1 MESPFINASDV
12 EIYKGEEFDPKEKV
26 TAIDINGNDI
36 TEHIKVIE
44 NTVNTS
50 KKGIYRVVYQ
60 VDSLEKLST
69 TKEIKVTVLEKEN
82 NNADDNNSNNNSN
95 GNGNSNAIEDD
106 KNESST
112 NDKPQTGDN
121 FVVYGIS
128 LLASLVGLFCINR
141 KNKK

>member
-1 MESPFINASDV
+1 M
-12 EIYKGEEFDPKEKV
+12 
-26 TAIDINGNDI
+26 
-36 TEHIKVIE
+36 
-44 NTVNTS
+44 
-50 KKGIYRVVYQ
+50 
-60 VDSLEKLST
+60 ST

-82 NNADDNNSNNNSN
+82 NNADDNNNNNNNNNNNSN

>member
-1 MESPFINASDV
+1 M
-12 EIYKGEEFDPKEKV
+12 
-26 TAIDINGNDI
+26 
-36 TEHIKVIE
+36 
-44 NTVNTS
+44 
-50 KKGIYRVVYQ
+50 
-60 VDSLEKLST
+60 ST

-82 NNADDNNSNNNSN
+82 NNADDNNSNNS
-95 GNGNSNAIEDD
+95 NGNSNAIEDD

>member
-82 NNADDNNSNNNSN
+82 NNADDNNSNNS
-95 GNGNSNAIEDD
+95 NGNSNAIEDD

-141 KNKK
+141 KK